1 MKMQV
6 GKWGNNLAVRLPKTL
21 TDRFGIVEGDELDTS
36 GIEAVL
42 ADVANAERKVRKQ
55 AAIERIREANIVLP
69 DDWKLD
75 RNDPDM
81 RG

>member
-6 GKWGNNLAVRLPKTL
+6 GRWGNSLAVRLPKVL
-21 TDRFGIVEGDELDTS
+21 TDRFGIVEGDEIDTS

-42 ADVANAERKVRKQ
+42 TDLAYAERQARKK
-55 AAIERIREANIVLP
+55 AAIESLQGMNVVLP
-69 DDWKLD
+69 PDWKID

>member
-6 GKWGNNLAVRLPKTL
+6 GKWGNSLAVRLPKTL
-21 TDRFGIVEGDELDTS
+21 TDRFGITEGDEIDTS

-42 ADVANAERKVRKQ
+42 TEVAEADGVARRL
-55 AAIERIREANIVLP
+55 AAIARIREANIVLP
-69 DDWKLD
+69 ADWKLD

>member
-6 GKWGNNLAVRLPKTL
+6 GKWGNSLAVRLPKAL
-21 TDRFGIVEGDELDTS
+21 IDRFGVVEGDEIDTC

-42 ADVANAERKVRKQ
+42 TQVAEADREARKK
-55 AAIERIREANIVLP
+55 AAIESLMSTNLVLP
-69 DDWKLD
+69 PDWKLD
-75 RNDPDM
+75 RNAPDM

>member
-6 GKWGNNLAVRLPKTL
+6 GKWGNSLAVRLPKAL
-21 TDRFGIVEGDELDTS
+21 TDRFGIAEGDEIDTS

-42 ADVANAERKVRKQ
+42 TAVADEERRARKL
-55 AAIERIREANIVLP
+55 AAIRQMREANLILP
-69 DDWKLD
+69 PDWKID